1 VGSIQWF
8 VGIDWATKAHQVC
21 IVDEDGHIG
30 EERPVDHAAPALMA
44 WVDALLARAAGDA
57 DRIAVAIEVPR
68 GMLVEWLVERG
79 IAVYAINPKQLDRFR
94 DRFTMAGAKD
104 DRRDAWVLADS
115 LRTDR
120 PAFRR
125 VRLEHPLVLQ
135 LREWSRVDEEL
146 QIETGRLTNR
156 LRELVYRIAPEVLD
170 VCPAAD
176 EAWFWAFW
184 GRAPTPTAQQR
195 LNKRQLAQLLR
206 TYHVR
211 RLTADELYAVLQ
223 RPRITTAP
231 GVIDAVVAHTG
242 LLLPRLELIASQRR
256 DCKRHLEQL
265 LEALAAQEPA
275 PGDQREHHDVAI
287 LRSMPGVGSRVAAAM
302 LAEASQSLVDRA
314 YHTLRASMGVA
325 PVTSQSGRR
334 RSVSM
339 RYACNHRLRQAAYHW
354 ARTGIQRDAGSRA
367 YYAALRARGH
377 SHGRA
382 LRSITDRLLRILVTL
397 LKHGQLYNPTYRR
410 SVTTV

>member
-1 VGSIQWF
+1 MAGFELS
-8 VGIDWATKAHQVC
+8 T
-21 IVDEDGHIG
+21 E

-120 PAFRR
+120 LAFRR

-184 GRAPTPTAQQR
+184 GRAPTPTAPAASHQAPTGSVTA
-195 LNKRQLAQLLR
+195 NAPCA
-206 TYHVR
+206 
-211 RLTADELYAVLQ
+211 TAD
-223 RPRITTAP
+223 
-231 GVIDAVVAHTG
+231 
-242 LLLPRLELIASQRR
+242 RR
-256 DCKRHLEQL
+256 RAICG
-265 LEALAAQEPA
+265 LAAST
-275 PGDQREHHDVAI
+275 DH
-287 LRSMPGVGSRVAAAM
+287 
-302 LAEASQSLVDRA
+302 DRA
-314 YHTLRASMGVA
+314 
-325 PVTSQSGRR
+325 
-334 RSVSM
+334 
-339 RYACNHRLRQAAYHW
+339 W
-354 ARTGIQRDAGSRA
+354 RD
-367 YYAALRARGH
+367 
-377 SHGRA
+377 
-382 LRSITDRLLRILVTL
+382 
-397 LKHGQLYNPTYRR
+397 
-410 SVTTV
+410 